1 MNESCGTLCYTEFH
15 IFVCY
20 SAEMGFFFLKSDLI
34 KVPAQPRRCFQLLWL
49 TSSAKSEK
57 KKNK

>member
-1 MNESCGTLCYTEFH
+1 MNESRGTLCYTEIH

-20 SAEMGFFFLKSDLI
+20 SAEMGFIFIFFLSDLI

-49 TSSAKSEK
+49 T
-57 KKNK
+57 